1 MSAKILLA
9 DDHALLRGGVRLL
22 LEEEDDLEIV
32 GEASNGAEA
41 MAKVRELS
49 PDVVLMDVTMP
60 RVDGIEATRNIM
72 AECPDTKVIALSIHG
87 GKRFVE
93 NMLGAGAAGYLLK
106 DSVPE
111 ELVDAIRTVLSGKS
125 YLSAAVTGL
134 VIAQYIEMLSRVQT
148 GSGAGK
154 LVKQERDFLLLLGEG
169 WLGEEIGAR
178 LELDAAAIKLLEETV
193 LEKLGLSDI
202 SELIN
207 YVGAQKW
214 LAGQDGIEE
223 AIEHA
228 VVAGK
233 RAAEFRKPR
242 PLVDPL
248 TNREM
253 DTLELLGKRL
263 HNKEIAAEL
272 FISVQTVKSHMKSIF
287 QKLGVKNRVEAIARA
302 REIGLLE

>member
-1 MSAKILLA
+1 MSTKILLV

-49 PDVVLMDVTMP
+49 PDVVLMDITMP

-106 DSVPE
+106 DSAPE
-111 ELVDAIRTVLSGKS
+111 ELVDAIRTVLSGQS

-169 WLGEEIGAR
+169 RFGEEIGAR

-223 AIEHA
+223 AIENA

-233 RAAEFRKPR
+233 RVAEFRKPR

-302 REIGLLE
+302 REIGLVE